1 MHQDNTHRPMDLRAG
16 TAGATG
22 APARSPTDWPLLAA
36 ASAIAAEARAAVKV
50 RYMQR
55 QTIVHSSAALLREQ
69 CCSAAQQPA
78 AVDGRKRRRR
88 RCVRRPRC
96 GVM

>member
-22 APARSPTDWPLLAA
+22 AVARSPADWPLLAA

-50 RYMQR
+50 RWLQ
-55 QTIVHSSAALLREQ
+55 
-69 CCSAAQQPA
+69 
-78 AVDGRKRRRR
+78 
-88 RCVRRPRC
+88 
-96 GVM
+96 